1 MKDLKKNKMMAVCGA
16 AAAIIIIT
24 AALVVSQTNFLGSLV
39 LDQLNKAVK
48 KELNVE
54 LTISPLDGNPIS
66 GFKGKD
72 MILSRSGDT
81 LLKVGEVGIKL
92 SLPSLLINSPRVSL
106 ITLSGLSSDYDSLN
120 SLVPKSQS
128 QSGPK
133 DIPIDKVEISES
145 EISSKWGALE
155 LTNGYVI
162 LKNSENFKVNLQGK
176 IKGESFSARGIAAKE
191 SGSWTLGNFTA
202 KINDSEIIAEGSLY
216 PSLDVTVETK
226 ALDLHKTASLIP
238 NINTYGV
245 SGFFTGKSTLRISG
259 KDISAKG
266 EGELKEALVEG
277 IPLSSISAKW
287 NCDKGLMEVEV
298 SDSKIFGSSIKG
310 RLLFDARNKEKKM
323 ELKASVK
330 ELTFSDWTENFSEK
344 MPKDALAFKGRIS
357 SLEADLKGPLDALV
371 GKIEIAPSTI
381 AYKNFSFK
389 EIKGS
394 AEFDGT
400 PKGKVNFTAL
410 HNGKK
415 ISLEGD
421 FSVAEGVASNLK
433 LDAENISMNDLSAS
447 APALSKY
454 GMDGSISVKGALSGV
469 TGSWAAEGTVTT
481 PSLSVKNIGSL
492 KNMRLVSSYKLKEG
506 KATLKE
512 FTSELNGAKLSA
524 SGTAEPSGSLMAL
537 KISGTAKRADL
548 TQFYSLVPFFKTM
561 GIKGTAEGT
570 WSVSGSSSAP
580 EVKAKVKASG
590 GEFKN
595 LRISSF
601 SSDISFASSKL
612 LLERMNVAAAG
623 GTASLK
629 CFADLRKNAPAVKWN
644 LIGKVKDVNL
654 DAVNNVLNMKEDIGG
669 TCTGDIRVYNDGSGI
684 KWEASVADSEPR
696 WKDIRI
702 ESLTGKASGT
712 DKVVNLDGVRIKFL
726 KGDSVVRGNVQLAP
740 AGKPAKEAKL
750 NLVVNADKINVYEA
764 IRKYTPSVRG
774 IQGHVQGEIKVTG
787 TAGDPI
793 FEGNGTLAPFR
804 YRGFMLPIVA
814 VDFKGNMKEIDIP
827 NAEAKLQGGTVTGKA
842 RIYLK
847 DGEWHVDLKTTG
859 RNMEM
864 KQFGAYLPEKF
875 RTGLGGRA
883 DFDLKGGGKIS
894 NFGGRGTFSS
904 SYLRVMGIHFKNVK
918 APFYVSDGYAVMEDV
933 KAEMNGGT
941 LKGGLAMDIAKSIWG
956 GNLTA
961 EGIDIDQSI
970 KQAFPS
976 LKGSVTGKGDLKI
989 RGGGETGRTS
999 TVKAAGIMLMHDGE
1013 IKSFDAVEAAKK
1025 YTGGKP
1031 LRFASIKCTFTYDGG
1046 SITIL
1051 PGSQAAAPKGDSV
1064 YRYVMLD
1071 GIITHERNISMFAM
1085 GKVNIRALNALLG
1098 ALQGV
1103 INAGMDFT
1111 SSGKLNSGELLQN
1124 FLGGVL
1130 SGFAK
1135 SDFRFVTMNIGGT
1148 EDSLYFTNIKV
1159 DKNVKNSSASDA
1171 IPKSSSDPDEK
1182 DFLNDTTFRL
1192 KFEIP
1197 VGPGTQTNPD
1207 EVKGQVVEQTLE
1219 NLFKNI
1225 DFGL

>member
-1 MKDLKKNKMMAVCGA
+1 MKQEKNSKKGTICGA
-16 AAAIIIIT
+16 VAAVIVIA

-54 LTISPLDGNPIS
+54 LSISPLDGNPVS
-66 GFKGKD
+66 GFKGQNLV
-72 MILSRSGDT
+72 LSRSGDK
-81 LLKVGEVGIKL
+81 LLTVGEVGIKL
-92 SLPSLLINSPRVSL
+92 SLPSLLKNAPRVSL
-106 ITLSGLSSDYDSLN
+106 ITLNGVSSDYDSLN
-120 SLVPKSQS
+120 SLVPKSKGA
-128 QSGPK
+128 SGAK

-145 EISSKWGALE
+145 NISSKWGTLE
-155 LTNGYVI
+155 LAKGKVVLN
-162 LKNSENFKVNLQGK
+162 NSENFKLRLEGK
-176 IKGESFSARGIAAKE
+176 FKGERIYASGNILKE
-191 SGSWTLGNFTA
+191 SGNWTLGDFRA
-202 KINDSEIIAEGSLY
+202 KLNDGEISVEGSVY
-216 PSLDVTVETK
+216 PSVNAAVEAK
-226 ALDLHKTASLIP
+226 VLDLNKAASLIP
-238 NINTYGV
+238 DSETYGI
-245 SGFFTGKSTLRISG
+245 SGFFTGKSTLAVSG
-259 KDISAKG
+259 GEISAKG
-266 EGELKEALVEG
+266 EGELTEALIEG

-287 NCDKGLMEVEV
+287 NCDKGLTEVEI
-298 SDSKIFGSSIKG
+298 SDSKVFDSSIKG
-310 RLLFDARNKEKKM
+310 RFVFDARDGKRNL
-323 ELKASVK
+323 ELKANVK
-330 ELTFSDWTENFSEK
+330 NLVFSDWTEKFSEK
-344 MPKDALAFKGRIS
+344 MPANALALKGKIT
-357 SLEADLKGPLDALV
+357 SLEADLKGPVDALV
-371 GKIEIAPSTI
+371 GKIEIEPSSV
-381 AYKNFSFK
+381 AYNNFSFRD
-389 EIKGS
+389 IKGS
-394 AEFDGT
+394 AEFNGT
-400 PKGKVNFTAL
+400 PKGTVNFSAL

-415 ISLEGD
+415 ISLEGAL
-421 FSVAEGVASNLK
+421 SLAEGVESNLK
-433 LDAENISMNDLSAS
+433 LEAENISMNDLSAS
-447 APALSKY
+447 APFLKKY
-454 GMDGSISVKGALSGV
+454 GMDGNIAVKGTLSGV
-469 TGSWAAEGTVTT
+469 TGSWNADGTVSA
-481 PSLSVKNIGSL
+481 PHLSVKNIGTFKNL
-492 KNMRLVSSYKLKEG
+492 KLASSYKFKEGGIILKEI
-506 KATLKE
+506 
-512 FTSELNGAKLSA
+512 TSELNGARVSA
-524 SGTAEPSGSLMAL
+524 SGKAEPAGSSFAL
-537 KISGTAKRADL
+537 SVSGTAKKADL
-548 TQFYSLVPFFKTM
+548 TKFYTLVPFFKTM
-561 GIKGTAEGT
+561 GIEGIADGT
-570 WSVSGSSSAP
+570 WSVSGNSSAP
-580 EVKAKVKASG
+580 VIKAKVKASG
-590 GEFKN
+590 GEFRRLK
-595 LRISSF
+595 ISSF

-629 CFADLRKNAPAVKWN
+629 CFVDLRKGEPVVKWN
-644 LIGKVKDVNL
+644 LVGKVRDLNL
-654 DAVNNVLNMKEDIGG
+654 DAVNDVLDMKEDIEG
-669 TCTGDIRVYNDGSGI
+669 TCTGDIRVYNEGKGI
-684 KWEASVADSEPR
+684 KWEASVAESKPR
-696 WKDIRI
+696 WKDVRI

-712 DKVVNLDGVRIKFL
+712 DKVVNLDGVRVKFL

-740 AGKPAKEAKL
+740 AGKPAKDAKL
-750 NLVVNADKINVYEA
+750 NLVVNAEKINVYEA

-774 IQGHVQGEIKVTG
+774 VQGHVQGEIKVTG
-787 TAGDPI
+787 TAGDPL

-804 YRGFMLPIVA
+804 YRGFLLPMVA
-814 VDFKGNMKEIDIP
+814 VDFKGSMKEIDIP
-827 NAEAKLQGGTVTGKA
+827 NAEAKLQGGAVTGKA

-847 DGEWHVDLKTTG
+847 DGEWYVDLKTTG

-883 DFDLKGGGKIS
+883 DFDLKGGGKVS

-904 SYLRVMGIHFKNVK
+904 SNLRVMGIHFKNVK

-941 LKGGLAMDIAKSIWG
+941 LKGGLAMDIANSIWG

-961 EGIDIDQSI
+961 AGIDIDKSI

-976 LKGSVTGKGDLKI
+976 LSGSVTGKGDLKI
-989 RGGGETGRTS
+989 RGEGETGRMS

-1046 SITIL
+1046 TITIL
-1051 PGSQAAAPKGDSV
+1051 PGSQAAAPKGDPV

-1111 SSGKLNSGELLQN
+1111 TSGKLNSSELLQN

-1148 EDSLYFTNIKV
+1148 KDSLYFTNIKV
-1159 DKNVKNSSASDA
+1159 DKNVKNSSGSDV

-1182 DFLNDTTFRL
+1182 DLLNDTTFRL

-1197 VGPGTQTNPD
+1197 VGPGTRTNPD